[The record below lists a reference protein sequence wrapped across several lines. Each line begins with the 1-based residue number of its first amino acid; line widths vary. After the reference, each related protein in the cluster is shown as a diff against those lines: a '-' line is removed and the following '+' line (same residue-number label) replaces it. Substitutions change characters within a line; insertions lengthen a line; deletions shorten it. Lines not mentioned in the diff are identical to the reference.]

1 MNSERL
7 NSDDLFEKNYDEQ
20 FCGNDD
26 FDMVFDDIFPNND
39 ILKKDSSFSFND
51 RLVFRDDST
60 KDITCKYSNSTFDN
74 FIQLLKNIFKNKFIR
89 EIIQNLTESKK
100 KKKEKKYVKKNTE
113 QKKKPGRKKINDN
126 IIDNNNEINKNFHS
140 NRAKDNLIRK
150 LRIRGIKFSIALLN
164 DCIKK
169 ELKRQTLKL
178 RNISSDVTSNITI
191 NFNNQF
197 FNLTL
202 EQILTIYPISDEY
215 KTVNKDE
222 NQKQIERL
230 NKNNGLPLSKELI
243 KKTFKELFIM
253 FREGDINFLKERYG
267 LNKAENLN
275 MFISSLNESEDYI
288 NELREKAL
296 NFFDYFDPKL
306 ARNRSKR

>member
-1 MNSERL
+1 M
-7 NSDDLFEKNYDEQ
+7 
-20 FCGNDD
+20 
-26 FDMVFDDIFPNND
+26 
-39 ILKKDSSFSFND
+39 
-51 RLVFRDDST
+51 
-60 KDITCKYSNSTFDN
+60 
-74 FIQLLKNIFKNKFIR
+74 
-89 EIIQNLTESKK
+89 
-100 KKKEKKYVKKNTE
+100 
-113 QKKKPGRKKINDN
+113 
-126 IIDNNNEINKNFHS
+126 
-140 NRAKDNLIRK
+140 
-150 LRIRGIKFSIALLN
+150 
-164 DCIKK
+164 
-169 ELKRQTLKL
+169 
-178 RNISSDVTSNITI
+178 TSNITI

-296 NFFDYFDPKL
+296 HFFDFFDLKL
-306 ARNRSKR
+306 ARNRSKK

>member
-60 KDITCKYSNSTFDN
+60 KDITCKYSGSTFDN
-74 FIQLLKNIFKNKFIR
+74 FIQLLKNIFMREFIQKLR
-89 EIIQNLTESKK
+89 EPKK
-100 KKKEKKYVKKNTE
+100 KKKEKKYVKKNIK
-113 QKKKPGRKKINDN
+113 QKKKPGRKKIDDK
-126 IIDNNNEINKNFHS
+126 IIDNNNEINKNVHS

-169 ELKRQTLKL
+169 ELKRQTLKI
-178 RNISSDVTSNITI
+178 RNISSEITSNIII
-191 NFNNQF
+191 NFNNYF
-197 FNLTL
+197 FDLTL
-202 EQILTIYPISDEY
+202 EQILTNYPISDEY

-230 NKNNGLPLSKELI
+230 NKNINLPLSKELI

-253 FREGDINFLKERYG
+253 FREADINFLKERYG